1 MGNKGISFRNKGDFH
16 ETFGFLKASI
26 NRAKWEKCW
35 KYGEMGVQALRNAT
49 PVDTGL
55 TRDSWNYEVEMGK
68 DQIVITWTNSNVVK
82 DWYNVAVMIQY
93 GHATG
98 GGGYVEGID
107 YINPALKPVF
117 EKIADELWHDT
128 VEYH

>member
-1 MGNKGISFRNKGDFH
+1 MGKVISVKSKGKFKA
-16 ETFGFLKASI
+16 TFGFLKASI
-26 NRAKWEKCW
+26 EKAKWEKLW

-55 TRDSWNYEVEMGK
+55 TRDSWSYEVEVG
-68 DQIVITWTNSNVVK
+68 DNQTTITWTNSNVV
-82 DWYNVAVMIQY
+82 DEWANVAILLQY

-98 GGGYVEGID
+98 GGGYVKGID
-107 YINPALKPVF
+107 YINPALRPVF

-128 VEYH
+128 VGG

>member
-1 MGNKGISFRNKGDFH
+1 MGKVISVRNKGKFKA
-16 ETFGFLKASI
+16 TFGFLKASI
-26 NRAKWEKCW
+26 EKAKWEKLW

-55 TRDSWNYEVEMGK
+55 TRDSWSYEVEVG
-68 DQIVITWTNSNVVK
+68 DNQTTITWTNSNVV
-82 DWYNVAVMIQY
+82 DEWANVAILLQY

-98 GGGYVEGID
+98 GGGYVKGID
-107 YINPALKPVF
+107 YINPALRPVF

-128 VEYH
+128 VGG

>member
-1 MGNKGISFRNKGDFH
+1 MGKVVSVKSKGSFNH
-16 ETFGFLKASI
+16 TFGFLRALVEK
-26 NRAKWEKCW
+26 AKWEKLW

-55 TRDSWNYEVEMGK
+55 TRDSWSYEVEVGANTTT
-68 DQIVITWTNSNVVK
+68 IVWKNSNVV
-82 DWYNVAVMIQY
+82 DGWYNVAIMLQY

-98 GGGYVEGID
+98 NGSYVEGID

-117 EKIADELWHDT
+117 KKIADELWMDT
-128 VEYH
+128 VGG

>member
-1 MGNKGISFRNKGDFH
+1 MGKVISVKSKGNFKA
-16 ETFGFLKASI
+16 TFSFLKVSI
-26 NRAKWEKCW
+26 EKAKWEKLW

-55 TRDSWNYEVEMGK
+55 TRDSWSYEVEVGEN
-68 DQIVITWTNSNVVK
+68 QTTITWTNSNVV
-82 DWYNVAVMIQY
+82 DEWANVAILLQY

-98 GGGYVEGID
+98 GGGYVKGID
-107 YINPALKPVF
+107 YINPALRPVF

-128 VEYH
+128 VGG